1 MGHMTNEQEM
11 NDEQEMSG
19 PDSRRLCSEGQLLL
33 FLKTLELYGSV
44 GANTLPNPAQTPTKP
59 FSHLREQT
67 SESVVD

>member
-19 PDSRRLCSEGQLLL
+19 SDSRRLCSEGQLLL

-44 GANTLPNPAQTPTKP
+44 GANTCYPAQTPTKP
-59 FSHLREQT
+59 FSHLRERP